1 MHSLADMMRGTRR
14 EWRPMLRLAGPVAL
28 GELGWMAMGL
38 VDTMMVGR
46 VGPEAIGAV
55 AIGSHLFFVIA
66 ITGIGMLLGLDYLV
80 AHAYGAGRLDEARRA
95 LVQGL
100 YLSVALTAV
109 LTLVV
114 LALDA
119 NLTRLGLQPAVA
131 AATRPYLRAL
141 LWSLLPL
148 LLYATLR
155 RYLQAL
161 GQVRAIMLALLSAN
175 IINVLV
181 NWLLVFGHCGFP
193 RLGAAGSGWATTA
206 ARVYLF
212 LFLLIAWLRYERR
225 HGQGL
230 RLLWRLDLGR
240 LRQVVRLGLPAAIQV
255 LLECGV
261 FAVAT
266 VLAGGLTAT
275 ALAAHQ
281 IALSAA
287 AFTFMVPLGISSAA
301 AVRVGQARGRGD
313 IAAAGA
319 AGWTALLLSAG
330 FTVVAALLFVCA
342 PGAIVRVFTTVP
354 EVIETAVTLLA
365 IAAMFQLFDG
375 LQVVATGALRGFGD
389 TRTPMLA
396 NLAGHWLFG
405 LPIGAALC
413 YRAGWGVTGL
423 WIGLCIGLVAVS
435 ILLIAVWR
443 LRTAAPA
450 TRAAHA
456 LIVEPRA

>member
-1 MHSLADMMRGTRR
+1 
-14 EWRPMLRLAGPVAL
+14 MLRLAGPVAL

-55 AIGSHLFFVIA
+55 SIGSHLFFVVA

-80 AHAYGAGRLDEARRA
+80 SHAHGAGRPDEARRA

-100 YLSVALTAV
+100 YLSLGLTVV

-119 NLTRLGLQPAVA
+119 NLGAFGLQPEVA

-161 GQVRAIMLALLSAN
+161 GRVRAVMAALLSAN
-175 IINVLV
+175 LINVAV
-181 NWLLVFGHCGFP
+181 NWLLVFGHWGFP
-193 RLGAAGSGWATTA
+193 ALGAEGSGWATTA
-206 ARVYLF
+206 ARTYLF
-212 LFLLIAWLRYERR
+212 LFLLVVWIRHERR
-225 HGQGL
+225 TGHGL
-230 RLLWRLDLGR
+230 RMPWRLDPALLTR
-240 LRQVVRLGLPAAIQV
+240 VARLGLPAAVQL

-266 VLAGGLTAT
+266 VLAGGLTAS

-287 AFTFMVPLGISSAA
+287 SLTFMVPLGISSAA
-301 AVRVGQARGRGD
+301 AVRVGHARGRGD
-313 IAAAGA
+313 LGGA
-319 AGWTALLLSAG
+319 ARAGWAALLLGAVFMLG
-330 FTVVAALLFVCA
+330 AALVFVLA
-342 PGAIVRVFTTVP
+342 PGAIVRVFTSAPDV
-354 EVIETAVTLLA
+354 VATAVTLLA
-365 IAAMFQLFDG
+365 IAAVFQLFDG
-375 LQVVATGALRGFGD
+375 VQVVATGALRGFGD
-389 TRTPMLA
+389 TRTPMIA
-396 NLAGHWLFG
+396 NLAGHWLLG

-413 YRAGWGVTGL
+413 YRAGWGVSGL
-423 WIGLCIGLVAVS
+423 WIGLCLG
-435 ILLIAVWR
+435 LIAVSVLLLVVWR
-443 LRTAAPA
+443 MRTAE
-450 TRAAHA
+450 
-456 LIVEPRA
+456 LN